1 MLGIGR
7 HAQSV
12 ERRAARKGPQDHK
25 DVHKQNGQRRRD
37 DRGIVCIGERS
48 DDADKVAGL
57 KTGVDEKAHRHQA
70 LGLHG
75 QR

>member
-1 MLGIGR
+1 MPAR
-7 HAQSV
+7 TPSV
-12 ERRAARKGPQDHK
+12 EHRATRKGPQDHE
-25 DVHKQNGQRRRD
+25 DVHKQDGQRCRD
-37 DRGIVCIGERS
+37 DRGIVRIGERS

>member
-1 MLGIGR
+1 MPTRTPG
-7 HAQSV
+7 V
-12 ERRAARKGPQDHK
+12 ERRATRKGSQDYE
-25 DVHKQNGQRRRD
+25 DVHKEDCQRRRD
-37 DRGIVCIGERS
+37 DRGIVRIGERS

-57 KTGVDEKAHRHQA
+57 KTGVEEKAHRHQA

>member
-1 MLGIGR
+1 MTARTPG
-7 HAQSV
+7 V
-12 ERRAARKGPQDHK
+12 ERRATRKGSQDHEY
-25 DVHKQNGQRRRD
+25 VHKEDSQRCRH